1 LTKAKGDRELW
12 IGARALRASIFCCA
26 IALAGCSADDVEL
39 NGKIFDAVGLNQKQS
54 TREPKLAERAPL
66 VMPPDLARVPEPGT
80 PPEAVANEVA
90 ALQDPDTVA
99 KTSQKELE
107 RKQAEYCKVNYEL
120 AKAHG
125 DNNAD
130 LASGPL
136 GPCKGSVI
144 TAIQKWTSDDE
155 EQAEE

>member
-1 LTKAKGDRELW
+1 MTRLHSGKAGW
-12 IGARALRASIFCCA
+12 TVARALRVGVLSCA
-26 IALAGCSADDVEL
+26 VALGACSADDVEL
-39 NGKIFDAVGLNQKQS
+39 NGKIFDVVGLNQK
-54 TREPKLAERAPL
+54 TTTKEPKLAERAPL
-66 VMPPDLARVPEPGT
+66 VMPPNLERVPEPGT
-80 PPEAVANEVA
+80 PDGVGSDVA
-90 ALQDPDTVA
+90 ALDDPDARA

-107 RKQAEYCKVNYEL
+107 RQQEAYCKTHYEL

-144 TAIQKWTSDDE
+144 TAIKKWTESDSDE
-155 EQAEE
+155 E